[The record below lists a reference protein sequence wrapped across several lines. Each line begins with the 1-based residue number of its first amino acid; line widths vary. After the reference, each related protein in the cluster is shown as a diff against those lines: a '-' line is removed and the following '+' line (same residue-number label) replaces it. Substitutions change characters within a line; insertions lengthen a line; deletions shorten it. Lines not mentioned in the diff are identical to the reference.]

1 MKIRFYTY
9 FVNLKIGS
17 LIEEDEKNTIVYE
30 REAGKKIVTQREMI
44 LFYEAD
50 HTLNHFEFHRIAIG

>member
-1 MKIRFYTY
+1 MKRI
-9 FVNLKIGS
+9 L
-17 LIEEDEKNTIVYE
+17 YE

-50 HTLNHFEFHRIAIG
+50 HTLNHFEFHRIAIGWKSDIRS